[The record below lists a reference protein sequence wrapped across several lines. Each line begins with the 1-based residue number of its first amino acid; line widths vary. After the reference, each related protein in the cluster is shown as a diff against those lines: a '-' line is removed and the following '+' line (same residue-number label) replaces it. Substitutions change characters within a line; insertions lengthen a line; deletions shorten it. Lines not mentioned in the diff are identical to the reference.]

1 MMGIN
6 NECERE
12 IERVILSFFLTSHHV
27 HNVDADFHNE
37 LLWHNQPESQLLAES
52 VLA

>member
-6 NECERE
+6 NECERQR
-12 IERVILSFFLTSHHV
+12 ERERFFLTSHHV